1 MPGEPTPDIH
11 LLGQTGAIA
20 LNSME
25 NFEGKVYQLFNHNSY
40 NSFELA
46 KKMLTQNTY
55 ICGTLRSDR
64 KSNPK
69 EVRKA
74 KLKKEE
80 FLGRNYSEAFVI
92 FLFCLP
98 VMYQK
103 LQVTF
108 TLSAVPK
115 ILLKT
120 YLIGI

>member
-1 MPGEPTPDIH
+1 MSGEPTPDIH
-11 LLGQTGAIA
+11 LLGQTGAIV

-25 NFEGKVYQLFNHNSY
+25 NFEGKAYQLFNHNFY
-40 NSFELA
+40 NSFELV
-46 KKMLTQNTY
+46 KKMLTQNTH

-74 KLKKEE
+74 KLKKEG
-80 FLGRNYSEAFVI
+80 FLGSNYSEAFVI

-103 LQVTF
+103 L
-108 TLSAVPK
+108 
-115 ILLKT
+115 
-120 YLIGI
+120 